1 MEVCA
6 LLLLLLIPAPGSQA
20 QQDLSGKV
28 FVFPEKNSLNYVILK
43 ANITRPLENATV
55 CVSNYSDLNARSG
68 IFSLSTPGKYNA
80 FVISRDATANV
91 YYISIDQQSVSFKG
105 VVVGLDWTYTC
116 VAWESQ
122 TGVVRLW
129 VNNKLYPRKVAG
141 RGSSIA
147 PSAFVVL
154 GQDRDAFGGM
164 FLSFAG
170 EISDVNMWDYAFTWD
185 DINGN
190 SFNSFRRYARKV
202 ISWTALRYEI
212 KGNVLLQPTNS

>member
-1 MEVCA
+1 MKLCA
-6 LLLLLLIPAPGSQA
+6 LLLLFLIPAPGSQA

-55 CVSNYSDLNARSG
+55 CVSHYSDLIGRYV
-68 IFSLSTPGKYNA
+68 IFSLSTPGKNNA
-80 FVISRDATANV
+80 FLISRDAPSNV
-91 YYISIDQQSVSFKG
+91 YYIAINQQSVSFKG

-147 PSAFVVL
+147 PSASAVL
-154 GQDRDAFGGM
+154 GQDRDPFGRM
-164 FLSFAG
+164 ILSFAG
-170 EISDVNMWDYAFTWD
+170 EISNVNMWDYAFTWD
-185 DINGN
+185 DISGN
-190 SFNSFRRYARKV
+190 SFNSFRRYTRKV

-212 KGNVLLQPTNS
+212 NGNVLLQPTNY